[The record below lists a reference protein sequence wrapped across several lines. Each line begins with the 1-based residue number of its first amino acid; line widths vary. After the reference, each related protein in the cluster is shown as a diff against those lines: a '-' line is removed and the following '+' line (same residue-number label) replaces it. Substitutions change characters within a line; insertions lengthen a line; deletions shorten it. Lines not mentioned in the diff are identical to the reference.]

1 MADMQRVRL
10 LATALAEA
18 GWEAE
23 VLHPDGSYQPTYS
36 LEPGAGK
43 FFPKVTE
50 HSVGPWMEGVFQA
63 VGSSS
68 IGIRAGVPMAKKG
81 LELLRSRKYDLVYF
95 STTQHLLTCAGPCWR
110 RKTGVPY
117 VADVHDPVF
126 IPQPKYQTSRSGLKA
141 RIARQVARWIEKR
154 ALAQADG
161 IVSVSQGYVDDLIGR
176 HPDSKWAAGYRLQA
190 AGALDSPSSISHLP
204 YSTSTRVLVQPFP
217 ADEEGL
223 RRVRPERRETGR
235 KRIVYCGAG
244 GNIME
249 KGLREFLRQW
259 KREGDAGMSVEI
271 HGTETHWTEGKR
283 PYLEAVAEEEGMR
296 GLVTEEP
303 RRITYERSLALIQG
317 ADGLLVLGVDD
328 PHYQPS
334 KLHTYLAT
342 GLPMLVICHVRS
354 DLPRQMERIEGVHIL
369 RFGASDMGQ
378 GEGAMREYL
387 QNINEGKRWP
397 NRSRLTAGE
406 AGIRHLKFFTK
417 IIS

>member
-1 MADMQRVRL
+1 V
-10 LATALAEA
+10 EI
-18 GWEAE
+18 
-23 VLHPDGSYQPTYS
+23 LHPGGSYQPRHG
-36 LEPGAGK
+36 LEQGEGMV
-43 FFPKVTE
+43 FPEVPAQE
-50 HSVGPWMEGVFQA
+50 VGPWMDGFFKA
-63 VGSSS
+63 VGSGS
-68 IGIRAGVPMAKKG
+68 IGIRAGVPMARKG
-81 LELLRSRKYDLVYF
+81 LELLQSRKFDAVYF
-95 STTQHLLTCAGPCWR
+95 STTQHLLTCAGPWWR

-141 RIARQVARWIEKR
+141 RIAREVGRWIEKR

-161 IVSVSQGYVDDLIGR
+161 IVSVSRGYVEDLRERQPGSRWSSGIEDCGF
-176 HPDSKWAAGYRLQA
+176 GIE
-190 AGALDSPSSISHLP
+190 GANKLE
-204 YSTSTRVLVQPFP
+204 RVLVQPFP